1 MEYYVK
7 RKSNNFLEHHGIK
20 GQKWGIR
27 RYQFPDGSLTPEGR
41 ERYGYNYETGEYNKK
56 LYMEDQDRQK
66 AKEYSK
72 IESEQRKKE
81 KAQEKKE
88 KAQEKKEKRAEQEA
102 KRTEK
107 ENKKAAKKVEELRR
121 QNALKMLDADGK
133 PLTNKKL
140 RKLSTAELEAVVNR
154 MALEKKYSDIK
165 LDNVSKGRQNTEKL
179 LTNTAKVIGLGTAGV
194 KLAKDVYESPVAKLA
209 YNKVKKKLINK
220 SKWNAMLI
228 I

>member
-1 MEYYVK
+1 MEYYA
-7 RKSNNFLEHHGIK
+7 KSKSDDFLEHYGIL

-41 ERYGYNYETGEYNKK
+41 KRYGYNYETGEYNKK

-66 AKEYSK
+66 TKEYSK
-72 IESEQRKKE
+72 IESEQR
-81 KAQEKKE
+81 
-88 KAQEKKEKRAEQEA
+88 KKEKRAEQEA

-107 ENKKAAKKVEELRR
+107 ENKKAAEKVEKLRR
-121 QNALKMLDADGK
+121 QNALKMLDSDGN

-140 RKLSTAELEAVVNR
+140 RKLSNAELEVVVNR

-179 LTNTAKVIGLGTAGV
+179 LTNTAKVVGIGAAGI
-194 KLAKDVYESPVAKLA
+194 KLANDVYASPVAKLA
-209 YNKVKKKLINK
+209 YNKVKKKFNK
-220 SKWNAMLI
+220 
-228 I
+228 

>member
-1 MEYYVK
+1 MEYYA
-7 RKSNNFLEHHGIK
+7 KSKNDDFLEHHGIL

-72 IESEQRKKE
+72 IESKQK
-81 KAQEKKE
+81 KKE

-179 LTNTAKVIGLGTAGV
+179 LTNTAKVVGLGAAGI
-194 KLAKDVYESPVAKLA
+194 KLANDVYASPVAKLA
-209 YNKVKKKLINK
+209 YNKVKKKFNK
-220 SKWNAMLI
+220 
-228 I
+228 